1 MWFLLTKN
9 PPVHKSK
16 VYTHMEMIKNIKY
29 KSNFTYIYGKLN
41 ITHIL
46 NKDVTI
52 IPYQEK
58 KNVLTVVFLGSIN

>member
-1 MWFLLTKN
+1 
-9 PPVHKSK
+9 
-16 VYTHMEMIKNIKY
+16 MEMIKNIKY

-58 KNVLTVVFLGSIN
+58 KMY